1 MAKKKGDKKKLS
13 PPEKEWI
20 YQTWVTWDNKAETAR
35 RCNVSLGSVQNVIKE
50 FTGKNPDKPQLP
62 ETRVDRAKAHADMAG
77 RIRSTA
83 DMVLETITPEDMES
97 GRFPRLDREGKVI
110 GYTYYGPSSVAK
122 ATTFGILKDKE
133 TQQIKLE
140 QEMLA
145 DVQSGKLMLPSDLLG
160 MVGQAKRMIKE
171 IKILDIRFE
180 EDNKDLLTSMQEV
193 MAEAEVVEQEM
204 PNVVSIDEFDNPK

>member
-1 MAKKKGDKKKLS
+1 MSKKKGDQKKLS
-13 PPEKEWI
+13 PVDREWI
-20 YQTWVTWDNKAETAR
+20 YQTWVVTNNKAETAR
-35 RCNVSLGSVQNVIKE
+35 KTGFSLGSVQNVIKE
-50 FTGKNPDKPQLP
+50 FTGKDPNKPQLP
-62 ETRVDRAKAHADMAG
+62 VTRESRAKAHAEQAD

-83 DMVLETITPEDMES
+83 DMVLETITAEDMDS
-97 GRFPRLDREGKVI
+97 GRFPRLDGDGKVI
-110 GYTYYGPSSVAK
+110 GYTYYGPSSVQK

-145 DVQSGKLMLPSDLLG
+145 DVQSGQLMLPGDLAG

-180 EDNKDLLTSMQEV
+180 EDNQDLMTSMQEV
-193 MAEAEVVEQEM
+193 IAEATVVEEER
-204 PNVVSIDEFDNPK
+204 PNVVSFDEFDNPK